1 MQRAAIVEATEG
13 LYRSLFSAATAF
25 AAGAAVWGVAIA
37 PFNGFDHHQ
46 ARSLVVGGLL
56 TGIAV
61 AAVGKRRDLY
71 RLLRR
76 EQRWLLLA
84 ALLGVA
90 VLWADGGWR
99 SSYYLAS
106 YAAIGLAAVT
116 GGLGW
121 SLACALLL
129 ATGYV
134 GGLVVHGYS
143 WEKLQAL
150 HDADS
155 VVANTGGYLIA
166 AVFFAAPV
174 NWLGAYVAR
183 IQQVTDRD
191 RADQANPTRERT
203 KTLTAREIQVVQ
215 LAAGGATNDAIATV
229 LVVSP
234 RTVESHIDKSMKKT
248 GAKNRTELAVI
259 AVREGLVPPEAPEP
273 PERPE
278 SGEEPQ
284 FSGRQAPP
292 IRTSTD

>member
-1 MQRAAIVEATEG
+1 VQRAAIVEATEG
-13 LYRSLFSAATAF
+13 LYRSLFTFATAF
-25 AAGAAVWGVAIA
+25 AAGAAVWGLAIA

-46 ARSLVVGGLL
+46 ARSLIVGVLL
-56 TGIAV
+56 TAFAV
-61 AAVGKRRDLY
+61 AAFGRRRELY

-116 GGLGW
+116 GGLRW
-121 SLACALLL
+121 SLACALVL
-129 ATGYV
+129 AVGYV

-143 WEKLQAL
+143 WEKLKAL

-166 AVFFAAPV
+166 AYCFAAPV
-174 NWLGAYVAR
+174 NWLGTYVAR
-183 IQQVTDRD
+183 VQQVTNGEG
-191 RADQANPTRERT
+191 AAPGTPARERT

-215 LAAGGATNDAIATV
+215 LAAGGATNDAIAAD

-234 RTVESHIDKSMKKT
+234 RTVHSHIERAMKKT

-273 PERPE
+273 PD
-278 SGEEPQ
+278 SGE
-284 FSGRQAPP
+284 
-292 IRTSTD
+292 